1 MQSRKVSITKSAK
14 FAVAIA
20 TFFTTVST
28 SFSSTLLVP
37 FVTPV
42 MAQSTQARQA
52 EADRLAEQ
60 HIKQMEARQWDT
72 AIATAEQAMKI
83 FQEIGN
89 RPGEANMLGNIG
101 IAYRAKGYPEK
112 ALPYIEKALKIMQE
126 IGNYR
131 GQSLSL
137 QQLGL
142 TYKAL
147 GENEKV
153 EQVLEQMVVVA
164 QKSGDRGM
172 EANALNNL
180 GLNYLRLGKN
190 GAALASLEKQLEIVK
205 SLNDRPG
212 QARAIGNLGLVYD
225 AMGRY
230 DQAIAAYEQE
240 LAISRE
246 LGTNRSEEG
255 YVQGKLATIY
265 RLRGEYGK
273 AIEATQQFLASARAN
288 KDLERERVALSNLG
302 TFFYETRK
310 YAEASEAL
318 FAAIEIDESVL
329 EKLDEDLSKISVFEG
344 QVSTYNVLQL
354 ALIAQ
359 NKISEALEVA
369 ERGRARAFV
378 DLLSKRLNS
387 NAPPQTPQINIQQI
401 QQIAREQNAT
411 LVEYSVV
418 PQSSEL
424 LIWVIK
430 PTGELNF
437 QKVQLKSQVQVRG
450 EIAFLELDKQVD
462 DNLEAIRAN
471 ASNVR
476 GNNRGNS
483 ITIGDRVRFKDDRVG
498 SPAWKVLAVDAQS
511 GTLTIQLL
519 SQPNLQK
526 YPKIAEVVKID
537 AVGVESN
544 PNANKLKLQELH
556 RLLIEPIAKFL
567 PSDPNAR
574 VIFIPHG
581 QLFFVPFAALQD
593 SENRYLISKHTIL
606 TAPSIQVLQL
616 TRQQRQRV
624 SGSAQD
630 VLVVGNPMP
639 NKIGSLPEAENEAK
653 EIAHILNTKAI
664 TGNQATKAAIVQQM
678 PKARIIHL
686 AAHGTI
692 DNVQGLES
700 AILLGSS
707 GNDDGRLKAEEILK
721 NLKLNAELVVL
732 SACDTGQGRLTG
744 DGVIGL
750 SRSLFVAG
758 VPSAIVSLWSV
769 PDNSTSELMTEFYRQ
784 LQSNPDKAQALRQAM
799 LKTMNNYQDP
809 WHWAAFTLIGEAQ

>member
-1 MQSRKVSITKSAK
+1 
-14 FAVAIA
+14 
-20 TFFTTVST
+20 
-28 SFSSTLLVP
+28 
-37 FVTPV
+37 
-42 MAQSTQARQA
+42 MAQGTQARQA

-60 HIKQMEARQWDT
+60 HIKQMQARQWDT
-72 AIATAEQAMKI
+72 AIATAQQAIKI
-83 FQEIGN
+83 FYEIGN
-89 RPGEANMLGNIG
+89 RPGEANMWGNIG
-101 IAYRAKGYPEK
+101 IAYRAKGYPEQS
-112 ALPYIEKALKIMQE
+112 LPYIEKALKIMQE

-131 GQSLSL
+131 GQSLAL

-153 EQVLEQMVVVA
+153 EKVLEQMVVVA

-246 LGTNRSEEG
+246 LGTNRNAEG
-255 YVQGKLATIY
+255 YIQGKRAPIY

-288 KDLERERVALSNLG
+288 QDRNTERVALSNLG
-302 TFFYETRK
+302 SFFYETRK
-310 YAEASEAL
+310 FAEASEAL
-318 FAAIEIDESVL
+318 FAAIEIDESVR

-359 NKISEALEVA
+359 NKTSEALEVA
-369 ERGRARAFV
+369 ERGRAQAFV
-378 DLLSKRLNS
+378 ELLSKRLNS
-387 NAPPQTPQINIQQI
+387 NAPSQTPRINIQQI

-437 QKVQLKSQVQVRG
+437 RTVKLNSQVQG
-450 EIAFLELDKQVD
+450 EQVSLKLDTLVD
-462 DNLEAIRAN
+462 DNLQAIRDKV
-471 ASNVR
+471 SSLGQLR
-476 GNNRGNS
+476 GNDS
-483 ITIGDRVRFKDDRVG
+483 SLTISAGDRVRLKNDVLN
-498 SPAWKVLAVDAQS
+498 SEAWEVIAVDAQS
-511 GTLTIQLL
+511 RMLTVR
-519 SQPNLQK
+519 
-526 YPKIAEVVKID
+526 YPSWEPGAKIPRPITDVTK
-537 AVGVESN
+537 VERSN
-544 PNANKLKLQELH
+544 SSSSNAKKPYLQELH
-556 RLLIEPIAKFL
+556 RLLIEPVAEFL
-567 PSDPNAR
+567 PTDPNAR

-581 QLFFVPFAALQD
+581 KLFFVPFPALQD
-593 SENRYLISKHTIL
+593 SNGQYLIQKHTIL
-606 TAPSIQVLQL
+606 TAPAIQVLQL

-639 NKIGSLPEAENEAK
+639 NKIGSLPEAENEAN
-653 EIAHILNTKAI
+653 EIARILNTKAI
-664 TGNQATKAAIVQQM
+664 TGNQATKAAILQQM
-678 PKARIIHL
+678 PKARLIHL

-692 DNVQGLES
+692 DNVQGLDS
-700 AILLGSS
+700 AIALGSS
-707 GNDDGRLKAEEILK
+707 GNDNGQLTASDILK
-721 NLKLNAELVVL
+721 DLKLNAELVVL
-732 SACDTGQGRLTG
+732 SACDTGRGRLTG

-750 SRSLFVAG
+750 SRSLFAAG
-758 VPSAIVSLWSV
+758 VPSVIVSLWTV
-769 PDNSTSELMTEFYRQ
+769 PDDSTSELMTEFYRQ
-784 LQSNPDKAQALRQAM
+784 LQGNPDKAQALRQAM
-799 LKTMNNYQDP
+799 LRTMNKYQDP